1 MNLDLGKIREVT
13 AEGVLAREVARME
26 DERVSWRHALVH
38 SDSIARQMKEITQ
51 AGSAYGQVLRDIK
64 ALQFPASDI
73 ARECTGLLRAGCT
86 AMETVKL
93 WQEAQRVEQE
103 SVRRMLEPL
112 ADIRKSLMLDDS
124 TQRLIK
130 EITEG
135 VSLRDLLDD
144 ILSQATG
151 AGSAAKLWAQQIENS
166 RVQARRLFDDQG
178 VGNSIQNYVRDFEHV
193 NGRWKVPSEVLDM
206 VGSFKEIHDRL
217 GKVALPT
224 IDWDSA
230 ATLARLLGREGI
242 EEQLALLGVEPDG
255 TLRELAERP
264 EKGLLS
270 RKQADALAI
279 LSFLLTL
286 WIFVYQEYNNSLQQP
301 RTETFQAQTAAA
313 LQVQAQQI
321 QSLTVLLE
329 KALAQAAEEPE
340 TRFVVR
346 ERTATV
352 RSKPEN
358 GATVAGKLLPNEVV
372 RAVGKDGKWV
382 EVEYYHWLHEEYRTG
397 WVLKKYLERVPTN
410 YSKDAR

>member
-1 MNLDLGKIREVT
+1 MNLDLGKIREAT
-13 AEGVLAREVARME
+13 ADGMFAREMARME
-26 DERVSWRHALVH
+26 QEQASWRQALAHA
-38 SDSIARQMKEITQ
+38 DSIAKQMKEL
-51 AGSAYGQVLRDIK
+51 AQVGPGYAEMLNGINTLR
-64 ALQFPASDI
+64 FPVADI
-73 ARECTGLLRAGCT
+73 AREYTDLPWAGCT
-86 AMETVKL
+86 AMETVRL
-93 WQEAQRVEQE
+93 WQEAQRAEQE

-112 ADIRKSLMLDDS
+112 GDIRKSFMLDDS

-130 EITEG
+130 EMTEG
-135 VSLRDLLDD
+135 VSLRDRVDD
-144 ILSQATG
+144 ILAQATG
-151 AGSAAKLWAQQIENS
+151 AESAAKMWAQQIEDS
-166 RVQARRLFDDQG
+166 QVQARRLFDDLG

-206 VGSFKEIHDRL
+206 VGSFKEIHERL

-242 EEQLALLGVEPDG
+242 EEQLALVGVETDG

-270 RKQADALAI
+270 RKQADALTI
-279 LSFLLTL
+279 LSLLLAL
-286 WIFVYQEYNNSLQQP
+286 WFFAYQEYNNSLQQAG
-301 RTETFQAQTAAA
+301 TETFQAQTAAV

-329 KALAQAAEEPE
+329 KALVQAARQPE

-352 RSKPEN
+352 RSRPEN
-358 GATVAGKLLPNEVV
+358 GAPVTGKLLPNEVV
-372 RAVGKDGKWV
+372 RAVGKEGKWV

-410 YSKDAR
+410 YSKDSR

>member
-1 MNLDLGKIREVT
+1 MNLDLGKIREAT
-13 AEGVLAREVARME
+13 ADGMPAREMARME
-26 DERVSWRHALVH
+26 DERISWRQALAH
-38 SDSIARQMKEITQ
+38 TDSIAKQMKELTQ
-51 AGSAYGQVLRDIK
+51 VGPGYAEMLKGIK
-64 ALQFPASDI
+64 TLQFPATDI
-73 ARECTGLLRAGCT
+73 AREYTDLLRAGCT

-93 WQEAQRVEQE
+93 WQEAQRAEQE

-112 ADIRKSLMLDDS
+112 ADIRKSFMLDDS

-135 VSLRDLLDD
+135 VSLRDRFDD
-144 ILSQATG
+144 ILAQATG
-151 AGSAAKLWAQQIENS
+151 AGSAAKTWAQQIEDS
-166 RVQARRLFDDQG
+166 RVQARRLFDDLG

-206 VGSFKEIHDRL
+206 VGSLKEIHERL

-279 LSFLLTL
+279 LSLLLAL
-286 WIFVYQEYNNSLQQP
+286 WFFAYQEYNNSLQQA
-301 RTETFQAQTAAA
+301 RTETFQAQTAAV
-313 LQVQAQQI
+313 LQVQAQQV
-321 QSLTVLLE
+321 QSLSVLVE
-329 KALAQAAEEPE
+329 KALVQAAQQPE

-352 RSKPEN
+352 RSRPEN
-358 GATVAGKLLPNEVV
+358 GAPVTGKLLPSEVV
-372 RAVGKDGKWV
+372 RAVGKEGKWV

-397 WVLKKYLERVPTN
+397 WVLKKYLERVPAN
-410 YSKDAR
+410 YSKGSR